1 MLLSAEINI
10 IIAALKSSSGRL
22 AGYRIDAPSLED
34 PIILVLQDLRR
45 QALLWHDFD
54 EIDPL
59 ECLSPLLEI
68 IRSGEVSGTL
78 LGECAFPR

>member
-1 MLLSAEINI
+1 MWLPNPC
-10 IIAALKSSSGRL
+10 RY
-22 AGYRIDAPSLED
+22 AGYRDTPTNDD
-34 PIILVLQDLRR
+34 PVIILLQDLRR

-59 ECLSPLLEI
+59 EYLGPLLDV

-78 LGECAFPR
+78 LGAGHCLTRHNF